1 MDLPVD
7 VFYLLFILFIITLH
21 NNLPSAGNSHESR
34 VQCAKFIFVFAV
46 IETAFG
52 VAFIG
57 RAHSLEWD
65 FAKLITHSPL
75 IILYVSSTHCSLRIF
90 FFLDLTMTFWGGG
103 GGGFLNVLLFKLCK
117 TPLLIMSISILRVL
131 ITSLN

>member
-7 VFYLLFILFIITLH
+7 VFYLLLLYIA

-75 IILYVSSTHCSLRIF
+75 IILYVSSTHCSLIF
-90 FFLDLTMTFWGGG
+90 FRPHNDIFGGG
-103 GGGFLNVLLFKLCK
+103 GGGGWYFWIFYYLNSVKLLC
-117 TPLLIMSISILRVL
+117 
-131 ITSLN
+131 

>member
-7 VFYLLFILFIITLH
+7 VFYLLLLYITTSL
-21 NNLPSAGNSHESR
+21 LLAIAMR
-34 VQCAKFIFVFAV
+34 CAKFIFVFAV

-65 FAKLITHSPL
+65 FAKLIRPIPPL
-75 IILYVSSTHCSLRIF
+75 IILYVSSTHCSIRIF
-90 FFLDLTMTFWGGG
+90 FFFFFRPHNDIGGG
-103 GGGFLNVLLFKLCK
+103 GGGGVFLNFLLFKLCK
-117 TPLLIMSISILRVL
+117 TPLLIISISILRVL

>member
-1 MDLPVD
+1 M
-7 VFYLLFILFIITLH
+7 
-21 NNLPSAGNSHESR
+21 
-34 VQCAKFIFVFAV
+34 FAV

-90 FFLDLTMTFWGGG
+90 FFFRPHNDIFWGGG
-103 GGGFLNVLLFKLCK
+103 GGG
-117 TPLLIMSISILRVL
+117 ISECFI
-131 ITSLN
+131 I